1 MESRRKRSRS
11 QILKWCCYV
20 LGLFVCA
27 ALQTTP
33 GLFQLGQAKPLLLLP
48 LCLAVSV
55 CEGEF
60 AGALFG
66 MVCGLLWDYTAG
78 RTVGMLA
85 LEMMLLCFAVGV
97 LVQLYLQSAPGNF
110 AVISA
115 AAALLVLSCD
125 WLFFYRMPGYS
136 GSAQRYLWF
145 VLPSAAQEKPQ
156 MAVIVAVGPGGIIE
170 GKEISMQVK
179 VGEKILYSKYAGS
192 EFKLDGKDVIIIRQS
207 DILAVID

>member
-1 MESRRKRSRS
+1 MESRRMRSRS
-11 QILKWCCYV
+11 QILKWVCYAV
-20 LGLFVCA
+20 ALFVCA

-33 GLFQLGQAKPLLLLP
+33 GLLQLGQAKPLFILP
-48 LCLAVSV
+48 LCLAVAV
-55 CEGEF
+55 YEGEF

-66 MVCGLLWDYTAG
+66 AVSGLLWDYTAG

-145 VLPSAAQEKPQ
+145 VLPSAALTIPASLGAEPLADLCAAFGHDDAG
-156 MAVIVAVGPGGIIE
+156 AVADAVQSGAAHLQRI
-170 GKEISMQVK
+170 QN
-179 VGEKILYSKYAGS
+179 
-192 EFKLDGKDVIIIRQS
+192 RQRRS
-207 DILAVID
+207 LNRRRKRG